1 MKSALLGSVS
11 LPAALAASI
20 FSMGSLLA
28 AIPAHAQVNAAASA
42 SVTREQVRAELKELV
57 DAGYNPRD
65 WYHYP
70 DNIQAAERIVQQ
82 RHEAL
87 AQQQRE
93 DTGATKA
100 GPAVTEESYGG
111 NTAGKSETG
120 APTNDQG
127 TWQHGAMPCSMDPQ
141 CGLYRGH

>member
-1 MKSALLGSVS
+1 MKSELSGESPLRKY
-11 LPAALAASI
+11 LIASI
-20 FSMGSLLA
+20 LSSATLLVAAPSLA
-28 AIPAHAQVNAAASA
+28 QSDTTHSAPVTRAQVK
-42 SVTREQVRAELKELV
+42 AELQELV
-57 DAGYNPRD
+57 NAGYNPRD

-70 DNIQAAERIVQQ
+70 QNIQAAERIVQQ

-87 AQQQRE
+87 AQRKRE
-93 DTGATKA
+93 DSGGAKA

-111 NTAGKSETG
+111 NAAGKSEAG
-120 APTNDQG
+120 AQTNDRG